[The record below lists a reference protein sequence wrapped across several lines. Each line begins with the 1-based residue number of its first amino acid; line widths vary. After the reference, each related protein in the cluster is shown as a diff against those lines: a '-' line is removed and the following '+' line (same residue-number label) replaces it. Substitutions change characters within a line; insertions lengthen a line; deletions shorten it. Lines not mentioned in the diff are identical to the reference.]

1 MKKNRQ
7 KNKKNSV
14 MSGLFWT
21 FSERI
26 TAQLVSLVVSIILA
40 RLLSPDHYGIISI
53 ITVFITLCNVFVSS
67 GMGSAVVQ
75 KKDATEEDFNT
86 CFIIGLTISV
96 FLYIIIFFASPYV
109 AEFYNMKELCLV
121 MRVMGIR
128 IIIASLNNIQ
138 HAFIQKQMQFKKFF
152 FATLFGTIVSAVIG
166 IILAYNG
173 AGVWA
178 LVAQYLTNTIIDT
191 IVLLFVGGWIPKL
204 QFKLSK
210 AKKIFSFGSKVL
222 VTNLVSTLEGNI
234 RSLIVGKV
242 FGPSDLAYYD
252 QGNKYP
258 SLLVTNVNNSIN
270 KVMLPAFSKK
280 QDNLAELKKMLRQSI
295 RVGIYILA
303 PLLIGFAAV
312 SDNFVRLLL
321 TDKWIACVPYIQ
333 VFCLVYLTRPLET
346 SCHQALL
353 AIGRSDI
360 VMKIIVAINVFAITT
375 ILVAIF
381 AFKSVFLVAIGS
393 LLSSLIS
400 IFLFMIM
407 SWKNLNY
414 YPKEQLKDIG
424 SSLII
429 SIIMGLIVYFIG
441 RININVLVL
450 LIIQIIVGGL
460 IYLVLSLLTK
470 NESYYYIKNK
480 LFTII
485 KGKN

>member
-1 MKKNRQ
+1 MKINRE
-7 KNKKNSV
+7 KNKKTSV

-21 FSERI
+21 FGERI

-86 CFIIGLTISV
+86 CFIIGLTVSI
-96 FLYIIIFFASPYV
+96 FLYIIIFLASPYI
-109 AEFYNMKELCLV
+109 AKFYNMKELCLV

-138 HAFIQKQMQFKKFF
+138 HAYIQKQMQFKKFF
-152 FATLFGTIVSAVIG
+152 FATLVGTIVSAIVG

-178 LVAQYLTNTIIDT
+178 LVAQYLTNTVIDT

-222 VTNLVSTLEGNI
+222 ITNLVSTLEGNI

-280 QDNLAELKKMLRQSI
+280 QDNLDELKKLLRQSI
-295 RVGIYILA
+295 RVGVYILA
-303 PLLIGFAAV
+303 PLLIGFAAI
-312 SDNFVRLLL
+312 SDNFIRFLL
-321 TDKWIACVPYIQ
+321 TDKWIACIPYIQ
-333 VFCLVYLTRPLET
+333 IFCIVYLTRPLET

-353 AIGRSDI
+353 AIGKSDI
-360 VMKIIVAINVFAITT
+360 VMKIIVTINAIAIVTL
-375 ILVAIF
+375 LVAIF
-381 AFKSVFLVAIGS
+381 VFKSVFLVAIGS

-407 SWKNLNY
+407 SWKKMNY
-414 YPKEQLKDIG
+414 SPKEQLNDIG

-441 RININVLVL
+441 KTKINVLVL
-450 LIIQIIVGGL
+450 LIVQIIVGGL
-460 IYLVLSLLTK
+460 IYFVLSVFTK
-470 NESYYYIKNK
+470 NESYDYIRNK
-480 LFTII
+480 LFNII
-485 KGKN
+485 KKK